1 MGTGYT
7 VQGNTEGVISQVME
21 TIFNRVEMLKQ
32 EADFQLRVSFIE
44 VISFLALQ
52 IDSFFDTA
60 LEALHILWPQTP
72 CLLLQS

>member
-7 VQGNTEGVISQVME
+7 VRGNTEGVISQVME

-60 LEALHILWPQTP
+60 LEASDIVWPQTP

>member
-7 VQGNTEGVISQVME
+7 VRGNTEGVISQVME

-52 IDSFFDTA
+52 IDSFCDTA
-60 LEALHILWPQTP
+60 LEASHIV
-72 CLLLQS
+72 